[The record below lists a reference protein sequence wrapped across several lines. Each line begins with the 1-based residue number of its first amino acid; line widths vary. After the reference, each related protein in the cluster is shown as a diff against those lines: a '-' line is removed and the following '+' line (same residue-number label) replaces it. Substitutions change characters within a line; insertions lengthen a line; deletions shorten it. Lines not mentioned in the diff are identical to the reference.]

1 MYLVLHLQKITIQCH
16 PFEKDLQKL
25 HEQLVAE
32 KVLQISDGRSHR
44 GFNKHVQLMA
54 SIDWEKTKDWA
65 KKQVLAYNI
74 Y

>member
-1 MYLVLHLQKITIQCH
+1 M
-16 PFEKDLQKL
+16 PSFEKDLQKL

-32 KVLQISDGRSHR
+32 KVFQISDGRSHR

-54 SIDWEKTKDWA
+54 SIDWKKTKDWA
-65 KKQVLAYNI
+65 KKQVLAYTI